1 MNTPTNGFV
10 PARILKFQV
19 GALLTESKG
28 HFKEQEL
35 AIPRVRIAEDVMV
48 EYLQGLLRFSRTS
61 RGVLVQGKLHT
72 VLPAECSRCLTLVDV
87 PVTLELEEVYV
98 YPPEA
103 GVESTLADD
112 GILDLAPL
120 LRQEVLLE
128 APIGVLCKQDCLGL
142 CLECGQ
148 NLNEATCD
156 CNREAIDP
164 RLAALAA
171 LRSKFTAAE
180 DE

>member
-19 GALLTESKG
+19 GALLTEPKG

-35 AIPRVRIAEDVMV
+35 TIPRVRIAEDVMV
-48 EYLQGLLRFSRTS
+48 EYLRGLLRFSRTS
-61 RGVLVQGKLHT
+61 RGILVQGKLHT
-72 VLPAECSRCLTLVDV
+72 TLPADCTRCLTPIEV

-103 GVESTLADD
+103 SVEFTLSDD
-112 GILDLAPL
+112 GILDLASL

-128 APIGVLCKQDCLGL
+128 TPIGVLCKEDCLGL

-148 NLNEATCD
+148 NLNEGPCT
-156 CNREAIDP
+156 CNREGIDP

-171 LRSKFTAAE
+171 LRSKFRGVE